1 MRLEA
6 RGLVRVFPDGTRA
19 LDGADLELRTP
30 CFMVLSG
37 PNGSGKTV
45 LARHF
50 VGLERPQ
57 AGSVLADGI
66 PVERC
71 LAETRRRVGFVFQE
85 PEHQILGITAGED
98 VEFGIRGRVPD
109 RKERRRRALR
119 ALQNAGLAGSEDRLA
134 SALSGGQ
141 KRRLAVASAL
151 VSDPELII
159 LDEPFNGLD
168 PAGASGLLRVLL
180 SLRDRGVGILLV
192 THDLEKCLAH
202 ADRLAV
208 LDSGRVTADGPP
220 AELWNRLPSLGLRRP
235 PGGSDRL
242 GEMTWLNG

>member
-19 LDGADLELRTP
+19 LDGADLEIRTP

-45 LARHF
+45 LVRHF

-57 AGSVLADGI
+57 AGIALADGV
-66 PVERC
+66 PVEEN
-71 LAETRRRVGFVFQE
+71 LADTRRRVGFVFQE

-98 VEFGIRGRVPD
+98 VEFGIRRRVPD
-109 RKERRRRALR
+109 RRERRRRASS
-119 ALQNAGLAGSEDRLA
+119 ALKAVGLAGAEDKLA

-151 VSDPELII
+151 ASDPELVI

-168 PAGASGLLRVLL
+168 PAGASGLLRMLL
-180 SLRDRGVGILLV
+180 DLRDRGVGILVV

-208 LDSGRVTADGPP
+208 LISGRVAADGTPR
-220 AELWNRLPSLGLRRP
+220 ELWDRLPDLGLRRP
-235 PGGSDRL
+235 PGGPERL
-242 GEMTWLNG
+242 GEMTWLG

>member
-1 MRLEA
+1 MILEA
-6 RGLVRVFPDGTRA
+6 RGLVRIFPDGTRA
-19 LDGADLELRTP
+19 LDGADLGIRTP

-57 AGSVLADGI
+57 AGTVLADGV
-66 PVERC
+66 PVDRC
-71 LAETRRRVGFVFQE
+71 LARTRRRVGFVFQE

-98 VEFGIRGRVPD
+98 VEFGIRSLIPD
-109 RKERRRRALR
+109 RRERRRRAAA
-119 ALQNAGLAGSEDRLA
+119 ALETAGLRGMEDRLA
-134 SALSGGQ
+134 AALSGGQ

-151 VSDPELII
+151 AADPELVI
-159 LDEPFNGLD
+159 LDEPFHGLD
-168 PAGASGLLRVLL
+168 PAGADGLLRTLL
-180 SLRDRGVGILLV
+180 DLRSRGVGILLV

-208 LDSGRVTADGPP
+208 LDRGRVAADGTPE
-220 AELWNRLPSLGLRRP
+220 ELWDRLPSLGLRRP
-235 PGGSDRL
+235 PGSPGRL
-242 GEMTWLNG
+242 GEMTWLN

>member
-6 RGLVRVFPDGTRA
+6 RGLVRIFPDGTKA
-19 LDGADLELRTP
+19 LDGADLEIATP

-57 AGSVLADGI
+57 AGSVLADGV

-98 VEFGIRGRVPD
+98 VEFGIRRRVPD
-109 RKERRRRALR
+109 QEERRRRASR
-119 ALQNAGLAGSEDRLA
+119 ALEAVGLAGTEDRLA

-151 VSDPELII
+151 ASDPELVI

-168 PAGASGLLRVLL
+168 PEGAAGLLRILL
-180 SLRDRGVGILLV
+180 GLRERGVGILLV

-208 LDSGRVTADGPP
+208 LGSGRVAADGTPG
-220 AELWNRLPSLGLRRP
+220 ELWDRLPALGLRRS
-235 PGGSDRL
+235 PGGPDRL
-242 GEMTWLNG
+242 REMTWLD

>member
-19 LDGADLELRTP
+19 LDGADLEIRTP

-57 AGSVLADGI
+57 AGTVLADGV

-98 VEFGIRGRVPD
+98 VEFGIRRLVPD
-109 RKERRRRALR
+109 RRERRRRAIL
-119 ALQNAGLAGSEDRLA
+119 ALEAVGLPETEDRLA
-134 SALSGGQ
+134 AALSGGQ
-141 KRRLAVASAL
+141 KRRLAVAATL
-151 VSDPELII
+151 AADPELVI

-168 PAGASGLLRVLL
+168 PAGADGLLRTLL
-180 SLRDRGVGILLV
+180 DLRNRGVGILLV

-208 LDSGRVTADGPP
+208 LGSGRVA
-220 AELWNRLPSLGLRRP
+220 AEGTPEDLWDRLPGLGLRRP
-235 PGGSDRL
+235 PGGPERL
-242 GEMTWLNG
+242 GEMTWLN